1 MNNNRRIEKV
11 ASLIKREL
19 SQILMYDL
27 CEVSVLDDFVS
38 ITKVDISKDL
48 QYCKV
53 YISTSE
59 VKTSDDYVID
69 NLNSVKNKIR
79 HLLSKR
85 IDMRR
90 MPEIVF
96 KRDKVL
102 DKGLS
107 VLKLLDDIKLE
118 NQHKKFRG
126 EDESK

>member
-27 CEVSVLDDFVS
+27 CDVSVLDDFVS

>member
-11 ASLIKREL
+11 SSLIKREL

-27 CEVSVLDDFVS
+27 CDVSVLDDFVS